1 MSQISGVL
9 LALPAGSLN
18 GSTLSGNAEIQH
30 TQLRQRVL
38 QTFPVPWT
46 QFRVWDA
53 WHTNPVGTAGTD
65 DLALSTG
72 ALVGSGAA
80 GTINAGDCKNLGAT
94 TRRIACFVPIPDHYD
109 DGETIQLRIR
119 AAMATTVASTSC
131 TVDAEAFV
139 VGVGATVGTDLVTT
153 AAQSMNSL
161 TVTDYDFTINAA
173 SVDPGML
180 LEVRLTI
187 AVSDTAT
194 ATAVTPTIYSVEL
207 LCDTRG

>member
-1 MSQISGVL
+1 MSQIPNVI
-9 LALPAGSLN
+9 LALPPGSI
-18 GSTLSGNAEIQH
+18 GGTTLSGNAEILHSQM
-30 TQLRQRVL
+30 RQRVL
-38 QTFPVPWT
+38 QAFPVPWT

-72 ALVGSGAA
+72 ALTASGAA

-94 TRRIACFVPIPDHYD
+94 TRRIACFVQVPDHYD

-139 VGVGATVGTDLVTT
+139 VGTGATVGSDLVTT
-153 AAQSMNSL
+153 AATSMNTL
-161 TVTDYDFTINAA
+161 TVTDYDFALNAA

-187 AVSDTAT
+187 VCNDTAT
-194 ATAVTPTIYSVEL
+194 ATAVTPTIYAVRL